1 MQGACALPSQEEG
14 IGCGGG
20 EEENEEEEKWKSG
33 GAGKSGTA
41 SESAGM
47 PVGKCSLSWI

>member
-41 SESAGM
+41 SESTEM
-47 PVGKCSLSWI
+47 PVAK